1 MKVHNNKTSVIIDNG
16 HELFDFNVN
25 WIQSKMRFQQL
36 NAEVSS
42 KTTEEREEDDRVSS
56 DTDDS
61 DTEDQI
67 YQDFLKRALV
77 ASDTDDED
85 FVYELNGEDESD
97 TDSQS
102 SVATDDL
109 SDEDIENRRST
120 KVSISHFNSILFDFP
135 NKLKQM

>member
-1 MKVHNNKTSVIIDNG
+1 
-16 HELFDFNVN
+16 
-25 WIQSKMRFQQL
+25 MRFQQL

-135 NKLKQM
+135 SKLKQM